1 MRVNSMNN
9 RLRKSRNLLVVSAG
23 TLILMVFFVLLFEM
37 ISSDYMIA
45 ISTVQTVL
53 FCCLIFAASVWDIC
67 KRTIPDVICL
77 SILLTGF
84 VDFNA
89 YKAFGVL
96 LGFPLLIAA
105 LVKEGGMG
113 GGDIKLTAA
122 SGFVLGLP
130 SGFVGLII
138 ALIAV
143 LFYHIGLRIIRKA
156 RQKKLTVAKE
166 TAVPMAP
173 FLSVGFMLAAIFN

>member
-1 MRVNSMNN
+1 MRVKSMNN

-23 TLILMVFFVLLFEM
+23 TLILMVFCVLLFEM

-45 ISTVQTVL
+45 NSIVQTVL
-53 FCCLIFAASVWDIC
+53 FCCLIFAASVWDVC
-67 KRTIPDVICL
+67 RRTIPDVICL

-89 YKAFGVL
+89 YNAFGVL
-96 LGFPLLIAA
+96 LGLPLLIAA

-130 SGFVGLII
+130 SGFAGLIL
-138 ALIAV
+138 ALMSV
-143 LFYHIGLRIIRKA
+143 LFYYLCLKIICIP
-156 RQKKLTVAKE
+156 RQKKLYAAKE
-166 TAVPMAP
+166 ATIPMAP
-173 FLSVGFMLAAIFN
+173 FLCVGFILAAIFN